1 MLAMTSTIGFEK
13 ASINH
18 HCTPAVPSIF
28 AKDSVGREAI
38 KWKNLKLPLH
48 QNLCANERS
57 RGKEVV
63 VPYGKSIS
71 SSPQKCICNNDAQL
85 LASARNVHP
94 KALEV
99 G

>member
-38 KWKNLKLPLH
+38 K
-48 QNLCANERS
+48 
-57 RGKEVV
+57 
-63 VPYGKSIS
+63 
-71 SSPQKCICNNDAQL
+71 
-85 LASARNVHP
+85 
-94 KALEV
+94 
-99 G
+99 